1 MSDEVQ
7 ALISVDEIVPGASVR
22 MCVLDDLQY
31 LCIRDTVMYF
41 GGKKAQAATRTWE
54 RLPESRKQ
62 EVCTECTSFQ
72 FPGQGQV
79 EQPVITFKGALKLI
93 MWIGGEKAKDMRSA
107 MVSILSRYYAGDG
120 SLMDEIEANAQS
132 SAPIPQMARASLA
145 AEAPVQDE
153 FALTHKRKLQE
164 LDISRQE
171 LAITRQQIENAR
183 AKEEIEIL
191 KRDSMREHIVKCTES
206 YRELCGE
213 DEVMDERACL
223 ILKDNFLN
231 MVMVQG
237 PAGQGLI
244 ANGDQDHKP
253 ISVSLIANE
262 KKIKIPPNDHI
273 SIGAELKKR
282 YAEKH
287 GRPPGKHDQLCDGK
301 MLKVNSYCNSD
312 RPLFD
317 EVFAWYAA
325 KKAAAV

>member
-1 MSDEVQ
+1 MPEEVQ
-7 ALISVDEIVPGASVR
+7 ALVSVDEIVPGASVR
-22 MCVLDDLQY
+22 MCVLDGLQH
-31 LCIRDTVMYF
+31 LSIRDTIMYF
-41 GGKKAQAATRTWE
+41 GGKKATSASKTWE
-54 RLPESRKQ
+54 RLSESRKR
-62 EVCTECTSFQ
+62 EVATECRNFQ

-93 MWIGGEKAKDMRSA
+93 MWIGGEKAKDMRAA

-153 FALTHKRKLQE
+153 FALGHKRKLQE

-171 LAITRQQIENAR
+171 LAIAR
-183 AKEEIEIL
+183 AKEELEIL
-191 KRDSMREHIVKCTES
+191 KRDSMREHVVKCTES
-206 YRELCGE
+206 YRALCGD

-237 PAGQGLI
+237 PGQGLI
-244 ANGDQDHKP
+244 ANGQDHRP
-253 ISVSLIANE
+253 ISISLVANE
-262 KKIKIPPNDHI
+262 KKIRIPTEGLQL
-273 SIGAELKKR
+273 IGKELKKR
-282 YAEKH
+282 YVLKH
-287 GRPPGKHDQLCDGK
+287 GKPPGKHDELCNGK
-301 MLKVNSYCNSD
+301 MIQVNSYCNKD

-325 KKAAAV
+325 QQ

>member
-164 LDISRQE
+164 LEISRLE
-171 LAITRQQIENAR
+171 LDIALAR
-183 AKEEIEIL
+183 EEVKAKCL
-191 KRDSMREHIVKCTES
+191 ANQDTAREHIVKCTES
-206 YRELCGE
+206 YRKLCEE

-237 PAGQGLI
+237 PGQGLI

-282 YAEKH
+282 YVEKH

>member
-1 MSDEVQ
+1 
-7 ALISVDEIVPGASVR
+7 
-22 MCVLDDLQY
+22 
-31 LCIRDTVMYF
+31 
-41 GGKKAQAATRTWE
+41 
-54 RLPESRKQ
+54 
-62 EVCTECTSFQ
+62 
-72 FPGQGQV
+72 
-79 EQPVITFKGALKLI
+79 
-93 MWIGGEKAKDMRSA
+93 MWIGGEKAKDMRAA

-120 SLMDEIEANAQS
+120 SLADEIEANAQS

-145 AEAPVQDE
+145 AEAPLVQDE

-171 LAITRQQIENAR
+171 LEIAR
-183 AKEEIEIL
+183 AREELEIL

-223 ILKDNFLN
+223 VLKDNFLN

-253 ISVSLIANE
+253 ISVSLFANE
-262 KKIKIPPNDHI
+262 QKMRIPEDDHPM
-273 SIGAELKKR
+273 IGKELKKR
-282 YAEKH
+282 YVEKH

-325 KKAAAV
+325 KKAATAT

>member
-1 MSDEVQ
+1 MSL
-7 ALISVDEIVPGASVR
+7 ATIPFDEIAAGTTARVV
-22 MCVLDDLQY
+22 VLDDVQY
-31 LCIRDTVMYF
+31 MCARDVIMHIN
-41 GGKKAQAATRTWE
+41 GKNNKQASQVWD
-54 RLPESRKQ
+54 RLPEDKLE
-62 EVCTECTSFQ
+62 EVSSCRRNFK
-72 FPGQGQV
+72 FPGQGQS
-79 EQPVITFKGALKLI
+79 EQPVLTFQGVLKLV
-93 MWIGGEKAKDMRSA
+93 MWIGGENAKKYRSA

-145 AEAPVQDE
+145 AEAPLVQDE

-171 LAITRQQIENAR
+171 LEIAR
-183 AKEEIEIL
+183 AREELEIL

-223 ILKDNFLN
+223 VLKDNFLN

-253 ISVSLIANE
+253 ISISLIANE
-262 KKIKIPPNDHI
+262 KKIKIPPNDLI

-282 YAEKH
+282 YVEKH

-325 KKAAAV
+325 KKAATV